1 MIEIRAIRACAQVVD
16 VRENIQA
23 SEANVRQV
31 SDKAN
36 NEILLQQEE
45 KQYPYCLNTSVKT
58 YFPSG
63 NVFTIYKS
71 LYLHP
76 NIWKTSSASQ
86 IA

>member
-1 MIEIRAIRACAQVVD
+1 MTEMVWRAWAKVVD
-16 VRENIQA
+16 VPENIQA
-23 SEANVRQV
+23 SEANERQV
-31 SDKAN
+31 SDKAVN
-36 NEILLQQEE
+36 YNKKKKSNIH
-45 KQYPYCLNTSVKT
+45 CLNTLVKT

-63 NVFTIYKS
+63 IVFTIYKS